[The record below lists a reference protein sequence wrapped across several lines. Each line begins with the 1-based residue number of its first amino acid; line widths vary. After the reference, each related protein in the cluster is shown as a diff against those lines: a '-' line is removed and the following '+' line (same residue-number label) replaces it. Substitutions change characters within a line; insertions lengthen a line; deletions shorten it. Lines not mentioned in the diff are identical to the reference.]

1 MGRSSKFIS
10 SEVRLRSSLLRAW
23 TVASIALCTAFV
35 GVDTA
40 SAGPV
45 TVSVPITVPKVN
57 VPTVS
62 VPRVNVP
69 TVNVP
74 KVNVPTATIASKV
87 NVPTA
92 IIASKV
98 NVPTVPTNF
107 NVRSKPEGALS
118 PDVKGLARGIAP
130 LNRSN
135 PNGGDATV
143 PGGDA
148 TGVGGATASNG
159 GGATASNSSGARYYA
174 SGSQDRSITVC
185 GRYPY
190 PACH

>member
-1 MGRSSKFIS
+1 
-10 SEVRLRSSLLRAW
+10 
-23 TVASIALCTAFV
+23 
-35 GVDTA
+35 
-40 SAGPV
+40 
-45 TVSVPITVPKVN
+45 
-57 VPTVS
+57 
-62 VPRVNVP
+62 
-69 TVNVP
+69 
-74 KVNVPTATIASKV
+74 
-87 NVPTA
+87 
-92 IIASKV
+92 
-98 NVPTVPTNF
+98 
-107 NVRSKPEGALS
+107 VRSKPEGALS